1 MSIIDSTFATR
12 VDNVFVIRSTAG
24 EPLVSERQGDP
35 TLLDLTNIVLLPAL
49 VEDRERRL
57 ALNDKKLR
65 KGRRSKSSRKAK
77 KAAKDGKV
85 AKAATK
91 GKGSKGKK

>member
-1 MSIIDSTFATR
+1 MYAAPAHAPATL
-12 VDNVFVIRSTAG
+12 F
-24 EPLVSERQGDP
+24 
-35 TLLDLTNIVLLPAL
+35 DLTNIFLLPAL

>member
-1 MSIIDSTFATR
+1 MSMIDSTFATR
-12 VDNVFVIRSTAG
+12 VDNVFVVRPTAG
-24 EPLVSERQGDP
+24 ESLVSKRQGDP
-35 TLLDLTNIVLLPAL
+35 TLFDLINTLLLPAL

-57 ALNDKKLR
+57 ALNEKKLR

>member
-1 MSIIDSTFATR
+1 MIDLTFATR
-12 VDNVFVIRSTAG
+12 VDNVFVIRPAAG
-24 EPLVSERQGDP
+24 KPLVSERQVDP
-35 TLLDLTNIVLLPAL
+35 TLLDLTNIVMFPAL